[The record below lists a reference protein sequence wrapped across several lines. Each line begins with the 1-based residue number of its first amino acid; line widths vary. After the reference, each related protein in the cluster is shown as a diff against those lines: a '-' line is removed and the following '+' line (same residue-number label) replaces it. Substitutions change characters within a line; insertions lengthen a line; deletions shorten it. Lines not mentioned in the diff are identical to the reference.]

1 MTNLDDLLS
10 SLPQETQ
17 DVFKV
22 ARMEG
27 EEAARKSVA
36 VAREKGLPLAIRDG
50 EDVYVNTKALSAIIQ
65 TTGLKAVFGQPTAED
80 FGRLIVAL
88 GDMTRAAEIYV
99 DEA

>member
-17 DVFKV
+17 DAFKV

-36 VAREKGLPLAIRDG
+36 VAREKGLPLAVRDG
-50 EDVYVNTKALSAIIQ
+50 DEVYVNTKALSAIIQ
-65 TTGLKAVFGQPTAED
+65 TTGLKAILGTATGED
-80 FGRLIVAL
+80 FGRLVVSL
-88 GDMTRAAEIYV
+88 GDMARAAQIYV